1 VTPEPISGSSAV
13 AFQRLRNWSAVVAI
27 FIVCVLLAAG
37 GDEARELGRYQRDA
51 LESGQ
56 YWRLVS
62 GHLVHLGFGHLW
74 PNLLALVIVGALFD
88 GVLRNAD
95 WWRVSFM
102 SALVINGGLY
112 LFEPDV
118 LWYVGLSGVLHG
130 VVAAGALALALDRQ
144 ALGFV
149 LAVGLAAKLSFE
161 QFAGPVPFTAES
173 VGGPV
178 VVAAH
183 LYGAAGGVLMQA
195 LTHVVRRRRV

>member
-1 VTPEPISGSSAV
+1 MPEPISRPSAV
-13 AFQRLRNWSAVVAI
+13 AFWRLRNWSAVLAI
-27 FIVCVLLAAG
+27 LVVCIVLAAG

-51 LESGQ
+51 VENGQ

-62 GHLVHLGFGHLW
+62 GHLVHLGVGHLW
-74 PNLLALVIVGALFD
+74 PNLLALVIIGALFD

-95 WWRVSFM
+95 WWRLSLVS
-102 SALVINGGLY
+102 AAAIDLGLY
-112 LFEPDV
+112 WLEPDV

-130 VVAAGALALALDRQ
+130 VVAAGALALALERQ

-149 LAVGLAAKLSFE
+149 LLAGLGAKLAFE
-161 QFAGPVPFTAES
+161 QLAGPVPFTAAS

-183 LYGAAGGVLMQA
+183 LYGAAGGLLMQA
-195 LTHVVRRRRV
+195 LTFVVRRRRV

>member
-1 VTPEPISGSSAV
+1 MPEPISRPSAV
-13 AFQRLRNWSAVVAI
+13 AFWRLRNWSAVLAI
-27 FIVCVLLAAG
+27 LVVCIVLAAG

-51 LESGQ
+51 VENGE

-62 GHLVHLGFGHLW
+62 GHLVHLGLGHLW
-74 PNLLALVIVGALFD
+74 PNLLALVIIGALFD

-95 WWRVSFM
+95 WWRLSLVS
-102 SALVINGGLY
+102 AAAIDLGLY
-112 LFEPDV
+112 WLEPDV

-130 VVAAGALALALDRQ
+130 VVAAGALALALERQ

-149 LAVGLAAKLSFE
+149 LLAGLGAKLAFE
-161 QFAGPVPFTAES
+161 QLAGPVPFTAAS

-183 LYGAAGGVLMQA
+183 LFGAAGGLLMQA
-195 LTHVVRRRRV
+195 LTFVVRRRRV